1 MISKAPVIS
10 RRSLLLAGGG
20 AAGAMLLASCGSPGS
35 GSSGGNAKTL
45 TGASWADGVN
55 DLVFG
60 QIKSDF
66 EKASGLTVNPQAPV
80 PFSDYQTR
88 FRTLIA
94 GGSPP
99 DLMRLN
105 DDFLREMS
113 DKKTILDVDAYVKKD
128 NLDASGYFEKVFDFT
143 SLPNGRAG
151 LALGSAPRVMFY
163 NKTLFK
169 EKGVP
174 LPPTTWTSEGWTWD
188 DFLETAKA
196 LTTNEV
202 WGTVVVKDTAFENI
216 WSTNNGGDGI
226 FSQDGKKFALS
237 DSEGV
242 EAMQW
247 AADLS
252 LVHKVAPPWAD
263 IAGEQAEQQL
273 FAAGRTGMLLS
284 AMSIV
289 SYLEKN
295 ITNFEWDIAPIPAR
309 VNQYT
314 EGSMVVMVIPAKA
327 KNPDGAWEFLKYITG
342 PEGGKAF
349 AENRICV
356 PLSRKAAE
364 SIVPG
369 ADGPENIQLFA
380 EAAANNRN
388 VYSTT
393 ATAAAVAIYR
403 PQLQRALIGEIT
415 VKEALT
421 SSRAQV
427 EAALA

>member
-1 MISKAPVIS
+1 MTTRNPAFT
-10 RRSLLLAGGG
+10 RRNLLLGAGGILG
-20 AAGAMLLASCGSPGS
+20 ASMLASCAGS
-35 GSSGGNAKTL
+35 GGSSNPKVL

-60 QIKSDF
+60 TIRDSF
-66 EKASGLTVNPQAPV
+66 EASSGLSVNPQAAV

-113 DKKTILDVDAYVKKD
+113 DKKTILDVDSYIEAD
-128 NLDASGYFEKVFDFT
+128 GIDPSDYFENVFDFT
-143 SLPNGRAG
+143 ALPGGRAG
-151 LALGSAPRVMFY
+151 LALGTAPRVMFY
-163 NKTLFK
+163 NKTLFQ
-169 EKGVP
+169 ERGVP
-174 LPPTTWTSEGWTWD
+174 LPPTTWSSDGWTWE
-188 DFLETAKA
+188 DFLDTAKA
-196 LTTNEV
+196 LTTDDTY
-202 WGTVVVKDTAFENI
+202 GAIVVKDTAFENI

-226 FSQDGKKFALS
+226 FSEDGKKFSLA
-237 DSEGV
+237 DSEGI
-242 EAMQW
+242 EALQW

-252 LVHKVAPPWAD
+252 LVHKVSPSWAEIAP
-263 IAGEQAEQQL
+263 EQAELQL
-273 FAAGRTGMLLS
+273 FAAGRSAMLMS

-289 SYLEKN
+289 TYLEAN
-295 ITNFEWDIAPIPAR
+295 ITDFEWDIAPIPAN

-314 EGSMVVMVIPAKA
+314 EGSMIVMVIPAKA

-342 PEGGKAF
+342 PEGGRAF
-349 AENRICV
+349 AENRVCV
-356 PLSRKAAE
+356 PLSRTAAAA
-364 SIVPG
+364 IAPG
-369 ADGPENIQLFA
+369 PSGGPANIQLFA

-388 VYSTT
+388 VFSTT

-415 VKEALT
+415 VDEALT

>member
-1 MISKAPVIS
+1 
-10 RRSLLLAGGG
+10 
-20 AAGAMLLASCGSPGS
+20 
-35 GSSGGNAKTL
+35 
-45 TGASWADGVN
+45 
-55 DLVFG
+55 
-60 QIKSDF
+60 
-66 EKASGLTVNPQAPV
+66 
-80 PFSDYQTR
+80 
-88 FRTLIA
+88 
-94 GGSPP
+94 
-99 DLMRLN
+99 
-105 DDFLREMS
+105 
-113 DKKTILDVDAYVKKD
+113 
-128 NLDASGYFEKVFDFT
+128 
-143 SLPNGRAG
+143 
-151 LALGSAPRVMFY
+151 
-163 NKTLFK
+163 
-169 EKGVP
+169 VP
-174 LPPTTWTSEGWTWD
+174 LPPTTWSSKGWTWD

-196 LTTNEV
+196 LTTNDV

-226 FSQDGKKFALS
+226 FSEDGKKFALA
-237 DSEGV
+237 DPEGI

-263 IAGEQAEQQL
+263 IAAEQAEQQL
-273 FAAGRTGMLLS
+273 FAAGRSAMLLCP
-284 AMSIV
+284 MSIV

-295 ITNFEWDIAPIPAR
+295 IKNFEWDIAPIPAH

-327 KNPDGAWEFLKYITG
+327 KNPEGAWEFLKYITG
-342 PEGGKAF
+342 PDGGKAF
-349 AENRICV
+349 AEKRICV
-356 PLSRKAAE
+356 PLNRKAAE

-369 ADGPENIQLFA
+369 PGGPANIQLFA

-388 VYSTT
+388 VFSTT

-421 SSRAQV
+421 DSRAQV